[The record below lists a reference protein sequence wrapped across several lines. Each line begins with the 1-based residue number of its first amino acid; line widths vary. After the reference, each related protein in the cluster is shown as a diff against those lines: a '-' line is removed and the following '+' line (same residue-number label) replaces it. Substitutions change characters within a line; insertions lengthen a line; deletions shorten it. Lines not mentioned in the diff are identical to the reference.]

1 MLKFV
6 GVCECI
12 CGWCLFIYLFIY
24 LCYRNYL
31 FIFLSLLLRMKE
43 LSFVFHFSNFFMSNI
58 LNGFSQTQQHTS
70 IQHTTTT
77 TEKCLMWI
85 IVRKWKIMT
94 FVTNKKSCCQI
105 YFTNFLLLEIR
116 LFIIILGN
124 LFKNGKLS
132 VWKKQ
137 EIYR

>member
-94 FVTNKKSCCQI
+94 FVTQKNPVAKFISPIFCSLKLG
-105 YFTNFLLLEIR
+105 FLLLFWEICLR
-116 LFIIILGN
+116 TE
-124 LFKNGKLS
+124 KLS